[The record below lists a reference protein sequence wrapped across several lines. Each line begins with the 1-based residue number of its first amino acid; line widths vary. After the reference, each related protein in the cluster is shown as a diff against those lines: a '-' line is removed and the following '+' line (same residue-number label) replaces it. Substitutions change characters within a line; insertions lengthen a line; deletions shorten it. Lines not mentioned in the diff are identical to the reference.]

1 MTKGSDLLVA
11 ALENE
16 DVACIFA
23 IPGGETI
30 FRLFC
35 LAVFIHVSSRDFA
48 HIHPS
53 ETNALFCDRFGA
65 RSSVDTQTTAT
76 HIAT

>member
-1 MTKGSDLLVA
+1 VTKGSDLLVA

-35 LAVFIHVSSRDFA
+35 LAVFIHVSSRDR
-48 HIHPS
+48 HTHTQILLQNEH
-53 ETNALFCDRFGA
+53 ALLRPLVAYKRPRG
-65 RSSVDTQTTAT
+65 
-76 HIAT
+76 

>member
-1 MTKGSDLLVA
+1 VTKGSDLLVA

-35 LAVFIHVSSRDFA
+35 LAVFIHVSSRDRHTHTQF
-48 HIHPS
+48 S
-53 ETNALFCDRFGA
+53 FRTNTLFCGRLWHISDRGGDA
-65 RSSVDTQTTAT
+65 VVAD
-76 HIAT
+76 

>member
-1 MTKGSDLLVA
+1 MTKGSDLLMA

-35 LAVFIHVSSRDFA
+35 LAVFIHVSSRDRRTYTQF
-48 HIHPS
+48 S
-53 ETNALFCDRFGA
+53 FRTNTLFCGRLC
-65 RSSVDTQTTAT
+65 
-76 HIAT
+76 I